1 MSLLKNHGGSEKAN
15 PDAFSMQGFY
25 YFEVYLRGRE
35 ELLLHVYSD
44 IRPPSNGF
52 GGNVQPNS
60 ITLAKSRLKLNSPR
74 PTPPPLSPVDTELEK
89 DESRVTFLLAGY
101 PRYKCPYVWLRSNH
115 KQLIQNN
122 NDQKI
127 EANDPLKLLTIS
139 AWRTDDIRLWD
150 IMAEIITLTLSLSPV
165 NPFRIN
171 HVYFETLPLEE
182 CVVATGAMMDFLQ
195 RVYMKDTP
203 YTDAVYSDIKHLQ
216 KLHFAMYDEL
226 HSFLTERQTGQ
237 DAAGAA
243 VVAAAGAGAGAAAGA
258 AAGAGRG
265 NGPVAVEAAMH

>member
-1 MSLLKNHGGSEKAN
+1 MA
-15 PDAFSMQGFY
+15 D
-25 YFEVYLRGRE
+25 
-35 ELLLHVYSD
+35 
-44 IRPPSNGF
+44 
-52 GGNVQPNS
+52 
-60 ITLAKSRLKLNSPR
+60 RLKQNSPR
-74 PTPPPLSPVDTELEK
+74 PTPPPLSPIDTELEK
-89 DESRVTFLLAGY
+89 DESRVTFLIAGY

-122 NDQKI
+122 NSDQKI

-139 AWRTDDIRLWD
+139 AWRTDDVRLWD
-150 IMAEIITLTLSLSPV
+150 IMAEIITLTLSPSPI

-171 HVYFETLPLEE
+171 HAYFETLPLEE

-226 HSFLTERQTGQ
+226 HSFLTERQIGQ
-237 DAAGAA
+237 GAGAPAAVAAAAGGVKVAGAA
-243 VVAAAGAGAGAAAGA
+243 RGAGVGK
-258 AAGAGRG
+258 G
-265 NGPVAVEAAMH
+265 NGQVAVEAAMH